1 MLPQDFG
8 LKIGHAHDADAV
20 TGVTV
25 ALVDDPAGATF
36 VFLPLGPATTTRQC
50 DAGRLDHLVGRAHA
64 VCFAGGSAFGLGAS
78 GGVMDFLA
86 ERGIGNAVRASVVPT
101 VPTAALFDLGLGRP
115 DAYPG
120 PELARAAC
128 EDALASKGG
137 DFARGSV
144 GAGRGATVGKALG
157 PAHLMKGGIGAAT
170 AVSSDGA
177 AAFALV
183 ALNAFGDIVDAE
195 TGELLAGARDP
206 EDGHRLANLPARL
219 GRDLHAVVPS
229 PIENTTLALVAVNA
243 RLGGAALHRVARMAS
258 AGLARAIVPAHC
270 VFDGDVLFALA
281 TGEAAANE
289 NTLGHLA
296 ATALARACADA
307 VRHADGLG
315 LVPDRGMVRG
325 VVAN

>member
-1 MLPQDFG
+1 MLPRDFG
-8 LKIGHAHDADAV
+8 LKIGHAHDDEAV

-36 VFLPLGPATTTRQC
+36 AFLPLGPATTTRQC
-50 DAGRLDHLVGRAHA
+50 DAGRLDHLVGRVHA
-64 VCFAGGSAFGLGAS
+64 ACLTGGSAFGLGAS

-115 DAYPG
+115 GAYPG
-120 PELARAAC
+120 PALARAAC
-128 EDALASKGG
+128 ENALASDGG

-157 PAHLMKGGIGAAT
+157 PAHLMKGGVGAAT
-170 AVSSDGA
+170 VSSTDGA

-183 ALNAFGDIVDAE
+183 ALNAFGDIVDVD

-206 EDGHRLANLPARL
+206 DDPHRLANLPARL
-219 GRDLHAVVPS
+219 GVDLRAAVPS

-243 RLGGAALHRVARMAS
+243 RLGGPALHRVARMAS

-281 TGEAAANE
+281 TGNADANE
-289 NTLGHLA
+289 NLMGHLA
-296 ATALARACADA
+296 ATAIARACADA
-307 VRHADGLG
+307 VLSADGLG
-315 LVPDRGMVRG
+315 LVPDRGTLGQTR
-325 VVAN
+325 